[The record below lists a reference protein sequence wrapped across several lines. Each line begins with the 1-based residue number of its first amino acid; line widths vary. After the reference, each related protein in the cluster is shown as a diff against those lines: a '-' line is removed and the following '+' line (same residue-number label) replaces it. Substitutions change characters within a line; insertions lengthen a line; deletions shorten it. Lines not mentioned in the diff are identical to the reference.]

1 MKSVPLFDEQGPSES
16 PLRALWA
23 RLRAALGSVS
33 IQRRPRRLHLCET
46 LSLGEKR
53 LLAVVE
59 YEDQRFL
66 LGATAE
72 NISLLQALGTNG
84 PKPAPPEERA

>member
-1 MKSVPLFDEQGPSES
+1 MKSLPLFDEQGPRES
-16 PLRALWA
+16 PLRALWM

-66 LGATAE
+66 LAATAE
-72 NISLLQALGTNG
+72 HISLLQALGTSDA
-84 PKPAPPEERA
+84 KPASPEGRA